1 VPSCVLVSCEFKDNI
16 FVVAWTSEVIPEETV
31 VPFPSTSGV
40 LVVDWMSDVTTEEV
54 VDWMSD
60 VTTEEVVVALL
71 SVDWTSDITPDEV
84 VVDISST
91 SGVFVVV
98 WTPDVTTEGVVV
110 ALLSTSGVFVVDGTP
125 DVTTEGIVVA
135 LLSTSGVFV
144 VDGISDVTT
153 EVDVSLPSTFGVF
166 VVDGISDVTTEEVV
180 VKDPSPFEVLVIAD
194 IIVEV
199 VGSTVLVTLST
210 ISSVVAGSGVTTF
223 DISVVTWITTVD
235 VGPVHLINIV
245 IFL

>member
-1 VPSCVLVSCEFKDNI
+1 
-16 FVVAWTSEVIPEETV
+16 
-31 VPFPSTSGV
+31 
-40 LVVDWMSDVTTEEV
+40 
-54 VDWMSD
+54 
-60 VTTEEVVVALL
+60 
-71 SVDWTSDITPDEV
+71 
-84 VVDISST
+84 
-91 SGVFVVV
+91 
-98 WTPDVTTEGVVV
+98 
-110 ALLSTSGVFVVDGTP
+110 
-125 DVTTEGIVVA
+125 
-135 LLSTSGVFV
+135 VFV